1 MNTGKYIFSQFVEFL
16 PKRVFDGIVKKYNGD
31 KYVKTFTCW
40 SQLLVM
46 MFGQLSSC
54 DSLREV
60 ICIIDA
66 IKNKSYHLGF
76 GNGDIK
82 LSNVAY
88 ANANRDYKIF
98 EELAHYMINLAQS
111 KRLDREFVLHGKFYA
126 FDSTTIDLCLSLFQW
141 ALFRTTKG
149 GIKVHTMFD
158 VVTQIP
164 TYIHIT
170 EAKVHDVNAMDDIP
184 YEPYAFYIFD
194 KGYYDLARLYRINI
208 IDSYFVIRQ
217 KAHLN
222 YEIVDGE
229 DMLDGPDNVLLDQT
243 ISLTGYQ
250 TKKKYPGTLRRIVY
264 YAPELKRT
272 FTFLTN
278 NFALKASDI
287 ALLYKQRWQVEL
299 FFRWI
304 KQHLRVTSFWG
315 NTEDAV
321 RIQIYVAVI
330 AYCLVA
336 IVEHDCVLNRTT
348 FNVLR
353 VISRVLTDKT
363 PIRDLFNGPEKM
375 PNICNQPV
383 QLELFLNINRLKI
396 FTWTLVKCFLKNEK

>member
-1 MNTGKYIFSQFVEFL
+1 MNSGKYLFSQLVEFL
-16 PKRVFDGIVKKYNGD
+16 PKRIFDGIVKKYGGD

-40 SQLLVM
+40 NQLLVM

-76 GNGDIK
+76 GTGDIK
-82 LSNVAY
+82 LSNVSY
-88 ANANRDYKIF
+88 ANANRDYRIF
-98 EELAHYMINLAQS
+98 EEFAYYMIDLAQS
-111 KRLDREFVLHGKFYA
+111 KRLDREFILHGKFYA

-141 ALFRTTKG
+141 AFFRQTKG
-149 GIKVHTMFD
+149 GIKVHTLFD

-170 EAKVHDVNAMDDIP
+170 EAKVHDMNAMDDIP
-184 YEPYAFYIFD
+184 YEPNAFYIFD
-194 KGYYDLARLYRINI
+194 KGYYDLARLYRISI
-208 IDSYFVIRQ
+208 IDSFFVIRQ
-217 KAHLN
+217 KSHLN

-229 DMLDGPDNVLLDQT
+229 DLLDDTDNVLLDQT

-250 TKKKYPGTLRRIVY
+250 SKKKYPGTLRRIVY
-264 YAPELKRT
+264 YASELKRT

-278 NFALKASDI
+278 NFALKAGDI

-315 NTEDAV
+315 NTENAV

-330 AYCLVA
+330 TYCLVA
-336 IVEHDCVLNRTT
+336 IVEHDSVLKRST

-363 PIRDLFNGPEKM
+363 PVRDLFNGPEKLLDV
-375 PNICNQPV
+375 CDQPV
-383 QLELFLNINRLKI
+383 QLEFAFKY
-396 FTWTLVKCFLKNEK
+396 

>member
-1 MNTGKYIFSQFVEFL
+1 MNSGKYVFSQLVEFM
-16 PKRVFDGIVKKYNGD
+16 PKRTFDGIVKKYQGD

-40 SQLLVM
+40 NQLLVM
-46 MFGQLSSC
+46 MYGQLSGC

-66 IKNKSYHLGF
+66 IKSKSYHLGF
-76 GNGDIK
+76 GSGDIK
-82 LSNVAY
+82 LSNIAY
-88 ANANRDYKIF
+88 ANANRDYRIF
-98 EELAHYMINLAQS
+98 EEFAYHMIRLAQS
-111 KRLDREFVLHGKFYA
+111 KRLDREFELHGRFYA

-141 ALFRTTKG
+141 AYFRKTKG
-149 GIKVHTMFD
+149 GIKVHTLFD

-170 EAKVHDVNAMDDIP
+170 EAKIHDVKAMDDIP
-184 YEPYAFYIFD
+184 YEPFAFYIFD
-194 KGYYDLARLYRINI
+194 KGYYDLDRLYKINI

-217 KAHLN
+217 KSRLN
-222 YEIVDGE
+222 YEVVDGE
-229 DMLDGPDNVLLDQT
+229 DLLDGADNVLFDQT
-243 ISLTGYQ
+243 IRLTGYQ
-250 TKKKYPGTLRRIVY
+250 TKKKYPAELRRIVY
-264 YAPELKRT
+264 YAPDLKRT

-278 NFALKASDI
+278 NFTLKAKDI

-304 KQHLRVTSFWG
+304 KQHLRVLSFWG
-315 NTEDAV
+315 TTENAV

-336 IVEHDCVLNRTT
+336 LVEHDCLLGRTT

-353 VISRVLTDKT
+353 IVSRVLTDKT
-363 PIRDLFNGPEKM
+363 PIRDLFTGSERLEDV
-375 PNICNQPV
+375 CEEAR
-383 QLELFLNINRLKI
+383 QLEFA
-396 FTWTLVKCFLKNEK
+396 FTY

>member
-1 MNTGKYIFSQFVEFL
+1 MNSGKYLFSQLVEFL
-16 PKRVFDGIVKKYNGD
+16 PKRVFDGIVKKYSGD

-40 SQLLVM
+40 NQLLVM
-46 MFGQLSSC
+46 MYGQLSSC

-76 GNGDIK
+76 GSGDIK

-88 ANANRDYKIF
+88 ANANRDYRIF
-98 EELAHYMINLAQS
+98 EEFAYYMINLAQS

-141 ALFRTTKG
+141 ALFRKTKG
-149 GIKVHTMFD
+149 GIKVHTLFD

-217 KAHLN
+217 KSHLN

-229 DMLDGPDNVLLDQT
+229 DLLDNTDNVLLDQT
-243 ISLTGYQ
+243 IRLTGYQ

-278 NFALKASDI
+278 NFVLKASDI

-315 NTEDAV
+315 NTENAV
-321 RIQIYVAVI
+321 RIQIYVAI
-330 AYCLVA
+330 ITYCLVA
-336 IVEHDCVLNRTT
+336 IVEHDCELKRTT
-348 FNVLR
+348 LNVLR
-353 VISRVLTDKT
+353 VVSRVLTDKT
-363 PIRDLFNGPEKM
+363 PIRDLFNGPEKL
-375 PNICNQPV
+375 PDACDQPI
-383 QLELFLNINRLKI
+383 QLEFAFKY
-396 FTWTLVKCFLKNEK
+396 

>member
-1 MNTGKYIFSQFVEFL
+1 MNSGKYLFSQLVEFL
-16 PKRVFDGIVKKYNGD
+16 PKRVFDGIVKKYSGD

-40 SQLLVM
+40 NQLLVM
-46 MFGQLSSC
+46 MYGQLSSC

-76 GNGDIK
+76 GSGDIK

-88 ANANRDYKIF
+88 ANANRDYRIF
-98 EELAHYMINLAQS
+98 EEFAYYMINLAQS

-141 ALFRTTKG
+141 AFFRKTKG
-149 GIKVHTMFD
+149 GIKVHTLFD

-217 KAHLN
+217 KSHLN

-229 DMLDGPDNVLLDQT
+229 DLLDNTDNVLLDQT
-243 ISLTGYQ
+243 IRLTGYQ

-272 FTFLTN
+272 FMFLTN
-278 NFALKASDI
+278 NFVLKASDI

-315 NTEDAV
+315 NTENAV

-330 AYCLVA
+330 TYCLVA
-336 IVEHDCVLNRTT
+336 IVEHDCELKRNT

-353 VISRVLTDKT
+353 VVSRVLTDKT
-363 PIRDLFNGPEKM
+363 PTRDLFNGPEKL
-375 PNICNQPV
+375 PDVCDQPV
-383 QLELFLNINRLKI
+383 QLEFAFKY
-396 FTWTLVKCFLKNEK
+396 

>member
-1 MNTGKYIFSQFVEFL
+1 MNTGKYVFSQLIEFL
-16 PKRVFDGIVKKYNGD
+16 PKRIFDGIVKRHSGD
-31 KYVKTFTCW
+31 KWTKAMSCW
-40 SQLLVM
+40 NQLLLM
-46 MFGQLSSC
+46 MFGQLSGC

-315 NTEDAV
+315 NTENAV

-375 PNICNQPV
+375 PNICDQPV
-383 QLELFLNINRLKI
+383 QLEFVFKY
-396 FTWTLVKCFLKNEK
+396 

>member
-1 MNTGKYIFSQFVEFL
+1 MNSGKYLFSQLVEFL
-16 PKRVFDGIVKKYNGD
+16 PKRIFDGIVKKYSGD

-40 SQLLVM
+40 NQLLVM
-46 MFGQLSSC
+46 MFGQLSCC

-76 GNGDIK
+76 GSGDIK

-88 ANANRDYKIF
+88 ANANRDYRIF
-98 EELAHYMINLAQS
+98 EEFAYHMISLAQS

-141 ALFRTTKG
+141 AFFRKKKG
-149 GIKVHTMFD
+149 GIKVHTLFD

-170 EAKVHDVNAMDDIP
+170 EAKVHDVNAMDGIP

-217 KAHLN
+217 KSHLN

-229 DMLDGPDNVLLDQT
+229 DLLNTTDNVLLDQT
-243 ISLTGYQ
+243 IRLTGYQ

-278 NFALKASDI
+278 NFVLKASDI

-315 NTEDAV
+315 NTENAV

-336 IVEHDCVLNRTT
+336 IVEHDCELNRST

-363 PIRDLFNGPEKM
+363 PIRDLFNGPEKLTD
-375 PNICNQPV
+375 ICDQPV
-383 QLELFLNINRLKI
+383 QLELVFKY
-396 FTWTLVKCFLKNEK
+396 

>member
-1 MNTGKYIFSQFVEFL
+1 MNSGKYVFSQLVEFL
-16 PKRVFDGIVKKYNGD
+16 PKRTFDGIVKKYQGD
-31 KYVKTFTCW
+31 RYVKTFTCW
-40 SQLLVM
+40 NQLLVM
-46 MFGQLSSC
+46 MYGQLSGC

-66 IKNKSYHLGF
+66 IKTKSYHLGF
-76 GNGDIK
+76 GSGDIK

-98 EELAHYMINLAQS
+98 EEFARHMIDLAQS
-111 KRLDREFVLHGKFYA
+111 KRLDRKFILHGKCYA

-141 ALFRTTKG
+141 AYFRKTKG
-149 GIKVHTMFD
+149 GIKVHTLFD

-170 EAKVHDVNAMDDIP
+170 EAKVHDMNAMDDIP
-184 YEPYAFYIFD
+184 YEPFAFYIFD
-194 KGYYDLARLYRINI
+194 KGYFDLARLFKIDL
-208 IDSYFVIRQ
+208 IDSFYVIRQ
-217 KAHLN
+217 KSRLN
-222 YEIVDGE
+222 YEVVEGEDLLDGE
-229 DMLDGPDNVLLDQT
+229 DNVLLDQT
-243 ISLTGYQ
+243 MRLTGYQ
-250 TKKKYPGTLRRIVY
+250 TKKKYLAKLRRIVY
-264 YAPELKRT
+264 YAPDLKRT

-278 NFALKASDI
+278 NFTLMAKDI

-304 KQHLRVTSFWG
+304 KQHLRVLSFWG
-315 NTEDAV
+315 TTENAV

-336 IVEHDCVLNRTT
+336 IAEHDCRLHRTT

-353 VISRVLTDKT
+353 VASRVLTEKT
-363 PIRDLFNGPEKM
+363 PIRALFDGAEKLEDV
-375 PNICNQPV
+375 CETV
-383 QLELFLNINRLKI
+383 GQLEFA
-396 FTWTLVKCFLKNEK
+396 FTY

>member
-1 MNTGKYIFSQFVEFL
+1 MNSGKYIFSQLTGFL
-16 PKRVFDGIVKKYNGD
+16 PKRIFDGIVQKYQGD
-31 KYVKTFTCW
+31 KYVKSFTCW
-40 SQLLVM
+40 NQLMVM

-66 IKNKSYHLGF
+66 IKTKSYHLGF
-76 GNGDIK
+76 GTGDIK

-88 ANANRDYKIF
+88 ANANRDYRIF
-98 EELAHYMINLAQS
+98 EEFANYMINLAQR
-111 KRLDREFVLHGKFYA
+111 KRIDREFVLNGKFYA

-141 ALFRTTKG
+141 ANFRKTKA
-149 GIKVHTMFD
+149 GIKVHTLFD

-164 TYIHIT
+164 TYVHIT

-194 KGYYDLARLYRINI
+194 KGYYDLARLYKINI
-208 IDSYFVIRQ
+208 IDSFFVIRQ
-217 KAHLN
+217 KSRLN
-222 YEIVDGE
+222 YEVIDGE
-229 DMLDGPDNVLLDQT
+229 DLLDGRDNVLLDQT
-243 ISLTGYQ
+243 IRLTSYQ
-250 TKKKYPGTLRRIVY
+250 TKKKYPAALRRIVY
-264 YAPELKRT
+264 YAPDLKRT

-278 NFALKASDI
+278 DFTLKAKDI
-287 ALLYKQRWQVEL
+287 ALLYKERWQVEL

-304 KQHLRVTSFWG
+304 KQHLKVTSFWG
-315 NTEDAV
+315 TTENAV
-321 RIQIYVAVI
+321 RIQIYVAII

-336 IVEHDCVLNRTT
+336 IVEHDVKLNRTT

-363 PIRDLFNGPEKM
+363 PLRDLFVGPETLEDVCE
-375 PNICNQPV
+375 NVV
-383 QLELFLNINRLKI
+383 QLEFV
-396 FTWTLVKCFLKNEK
+396 FSC

>member
-1 MNTGKYIFSQFVEFL
+1 MNSGKYLFSQLVEFL
-16 PKRVFDGIVKKYNGD
+16 PKRIFDGIVKKFSGD
-31 KYVKTFTCW
+31 RYVKTFTCW
-40 SQLLVM
+40 NQLLVM
-46 MFGQLSSC
+46 MFGQLSNC

-76 GNGDIK
+76 GSGDIK

-88 ANANRDYKIF
+88 ANANRDYRIF
-98 EELAHYMINLAQS
+98 EEFAYYMIRLAQS

-126 FDSTTIDLCLSLFQW
+126 FDSTTIDLCLSLFKW
-141 ALFRTTKG
+141 AFFRKAKG
-149 GIKVHTMFD
+149 GIKVHTLFD

-217 KAHLN
+217 KSHLN
-222 YEIVDGE
+222 YEVVDGE
-229 DMLDGPDNVLLDQT
+229 DLLDQTDNVLLDQT
-243 ISLTGYQ
+243 IRLTGYQ

-278 NFALKASDI
+278 NFVLKASDI

-315 NTEDAV
+315 NTENAV

-336 IVEHDCVLNRTT
+336 IVEHDCELNRTT

-363 PIRDLFNGPEKM
+363 PIRDLFNGPEKLTDV
-375 PNICNQPV
+375 CDQPV
-383 QLELFLNINRLKI
+383 QLELVFKY
-396 FTWTLVKCFLKNEK
+396 

>member
-1 MNTGKYIFSQFVEFL
+1 MNSGKYLFSQLVEFL
-16 PKRVFDGIVKKYNGD
+16 PKRIFDGIVKKYGGD

-40 SQLLVM
+40 NQLLVM

-76 GNGDIK
+76 GAGDIK
-82 LSNVAY
+82 LSNVSY
-88 ANANRDYKIF
+88 ANANRDYRIF
-98 EELAHYMINLAQS
+98 EEFAYYMIDLAQS
-111 KRLDREFVLHGKFYA
+111 KRLDREFILHGKFYA

-141 ALFRTTKG
+141 AFFRQTKG
-149 GIKVHTMFD
+149 GIKVHTLFD

-170 EAKVHDVNAMDDIP
+170 EAKVHDMNAMDDIP
-184 YEPYAFYIFD
+184 YEPNAFYIFD
-194 KGYYDLARLYRINI
+194 KGYYDLARLYRISI
-208 IDSYFVIRQ
+208 INSFFVIRQ
-217 KAHLN
+217 KSHLN

-229 DMLDGPDNVLLDQT
+229 DLLDDTDNVLLDQT

-250 TKKKYPGTLRRIVY
+250 SRKKYPGTLRRIVY

-278 NFALKASDI
+278 NFALKAGDI

-315 NTEDAV
+315 NTENAV

-336 IVEHDCVLNRTT
+336 IVEQDCVLKRST

-363 PIRDLFNGPEKM
+363 PVRDLFNGPEKLLDV
-375 PNICNQPV
+375 CDQPV
-383 QLELFLNINRLKI
+383 QLEFAFKY
-396 FTWTLVKCFLKNEK
+396 

>member
-1 MNTGKYIFSQFVEFL
+1 MNSGKSIFNQLVDFL
-16 PKRVFDGIVKKYNGD
+16 PKRTFDGIVKKRGGD
-31 KYVKTFTCW
+31 RYVKTFTCW
-40 SQLLVM
+40 NQLLVM

-60 ICIIDA
+60 ICIISA

-76 GNGDIK
+76 GSGDIK

-88 ANANRDYKIF
+88 ANANRDYRIF
-98 EELAHYMINLAQS
+98 EEFAYYMINLAQS
-111 KRLDREFVLHGKFYA
+111 KRLDREFILHGKFYA

-141 ALFRTTKG
+141 ASFRKAKG
-149 GIKVHTMFD
+149 GIKVHTLFD

-170 EAKVHDVNAMDDIP
+170 EAKLHDVNAMDDIP

-208 IDSYFVIRQ
+208 IDSFFVIRQ
-217 KAHLN
+217 KSHLN
-222 YEIVDGE
+222 YEIVEGD
-229 DMLDGPDNVLLDQT
+229 DLLDGTDNVLLDQT
-243 ISLTGYQ
+243 IRLTGYQ
-250 TKKKYPGTLRRIVY
+250 TKKKYPGALRRIVY

-315 NTEDAV
+315 NTENAV

-330 AYCLVA
+330 TYCLVA
-336 IVEHDCVLNRTT
+336 IVEHDCELKRTT

-353 VISRVLTDKT
+353 VVSRVLTDKT
-363 PIRDLFNGPEKM
+363 PIRDLFNGTEKL
-375 PNICNQPV
+375 PDVCDQPV
-383 QLELFLNINRLKI
+383 QLEFAFKY
-396 FTWTLVKCFLKNEK
+396 

>member
-40 SQLLVM
+40 NQLLVM

-98 EELAHYMINLAQS
+98 EEFAHYMINLAQS

-149 GIKVHTMFD
+149 GIKVHTLFD

-217 KAHLN
+217 KSHLN
-222 YEIVDGE
+222 YEIIDGE
-229 DMLDGPDNVLLDQT
+229 DLLDGTDNVLLDQT

-315 NTEDAV
+315 NTENAV

-375 PNICNQPV
+375 PNICDQPV
-383 QLELFLNINRLKI
+383 QLELVFKY
-396 FTWTLVKCFLKNEK
+396 

>member
-1 MNTGKYIFSQFVEFL
+1 MNSGKYLFSQLVEFL
-16 PKRVFDGIVKKYNGD
+16 PKRIFDGIVKKYSGD
-31 KYVKTFTCW
+31 RYVKSFTCW
-40 SQLLVM
+40 NQLLVM

-76 GNGDIK
+76 GSGDIK

-88 ANANRDYKIF
+88 ANANRDYRIF
-98 EELAHYMINLAQS
+98 EEFAYYMIRLAQS

-126 FDSTTIDLCLSLFQW
+126 FDSTTIDLCLSLFKW
-141 ALFRTTKG
+141 AFFRKAKG
-149 GIKVHTMFD
+149 GIKVHTLFD

-217 KAHLN
+217 KSHLN

-229 DMLDGPDNVLLDQT
+229 DLLDQTDNVLLDQT
-243 ISLTGYQ
+243 IRLTGYQ

-278 NFALKASDI
+278 NFVLKASDI

-315 NTEDAV
+315 NTENAV

-336 IVEHDCVLNRTT
+336 IVEHDCELNRTT

-353 VISRVLTDKT
+353 VISRMLTDKT
-363 PIRDLFNGPEKM
+363 PIRDLFNGPEKLTDV
-375 PNICNQPV
+375 CDQPV
-383 QLELFLNINRLKI
+383 QLELVFKY
-396 FTWTLVKCFLKNEK
+396 

>member
-299 FFRWI
+299 FRWI

-315 NTEDAV
+315 NTENAV

-375 PNICNQPV
+375 PNICDQPV
-383 QLELFLNINRLKI
+383 QLEFVFKY
-396 FTWTLVKCFLKNEK
+396 

>member
-1 MNTGKYIFSQFVEFL
+1 MNSGKYLFSQLIEFL
-16 PKRVFDGIVKKYNGD
+16 PKRIFDGIVKKYSGD
-31 KYVKTFTCW
+31 RYVKSFTCW
-40 SQLLVM
+40 NQLLVM

-76 GNGDIK
+76 GSGDIK

-88 ANANRDYKIF
+88 ANANRDYRIF
-98 EELAHYMINLAQS
+98 EEFAYYMIRLAQS

-126 FDSTTIDLCLSLFQW
+126 FDSTTIDLCLSLFKW
-141 ALFRTTKG
+141 AFFRKAKG
-149 GIKVHTMFD
+149 GIKVHTLFD

-217 KAHLN
+217 KSHLN

-229 DMLDGPDNVLLDQT
+229 DLLDQTDNVLLDQT
-243 ISLTGYQ
+243 IRLTGYQ

-278 NFALKASDI
+278 NFVLKASDI

-315 NTEDAV
+315 NTENAV

-336 IVEHDCVLNRTT
+336 IVEHDCELNRTT

-353 VISRVLTDKT
+353 VISRVLTDKA
-363 PIRDLFNGPEKM
+363 PIRDLFNGPEKLTDV
-375 PNICNQPV
+375 CDQPV
-383 QLELFLNINRLKI
+383 QLELVFKY
-396 FTWTLVKCFLKNEK
+396 